1 MRVGL
6 DEFHIYQPSELQPTI
21 ILCVSLEIQEIQEIE
36 FPFLDALYSQ
46 FRTQWFSATVH
57 PPSTP
62 QNRHRYTRT
71 SRGVLRYRRSWHI
84 FQFPTDLPDLTSD
97 GRWKIQTI
105 KKILRRWAPGSGDIP
120 SVSHFLGLQQGMV
133 YNYRFKNCHERI

>member
-6 DEFHIYQPSELQPTI
+6 DEFHIYQHSELQPTI
-21 ILCVSLEIQEIQEIE
+21 ILCVSLPVSDTVVQCNRSSSTQATKSSQIHKNL
-36 FPFLDALYSQ
+36 PGRPPNPVFLKELGFGSNEDA
-46 FRTQWFSATVH
+46 
-57 PPSTP
+57 
-62 QNRHRYTRT
+62 
-71 SRGVLRYRRSWHI
+71 
-84 FQFPTDLPDLTSD
+84 DLTSD